1 MNFKYLNRILIAGLA
16 ILSLTNCNKKLDV
29 DPQQSIDAN
38 TALNTAQD
46 LEAAL
51 IGAYSIMA
59 GGQLYGT
66 NLFMLADLQASEAM
80 ASWRG
85 TFQGQRQVS
94 LHNMTRDNSEASRT
108 WIAGYRAIN
117 MANIVLDKIGVVT
130 DPDQKKKIEGEA
142 LFIRGIM
149 HFELVRYYGKPWGA
163 TANNDGPGIV
173 VKTTATYSEEA
184 ATARGTVKQAYDQA
198 VADLTAAV
206 NKLPESNGVRA
217 DKYVALAFLAR
228 LYFQQSDYTKARDAA
243 NLVIASGHYSMNSSV
258 LDAFLEDN
266 TDEVIWEIEQD
277 VQNNAGTANDGLA
290 TFYASMPGIGRAD
303 VRIDSDFV
311 KTYLPTDTRRGAW
324 YYKGTGARPG
334 NWYTYKWNSFSQNL
348 PVIRLAEMY
357 LIRAETNLRLG
368 TSVGATPA
376 SDLAQV
382 RNPTRVGLPVIA
394 APTLNDILNERILEL
409 AFEGLRVHDVKRL
422 KQTLVNPLNGA
433 TITWD
438 NDMMVFPIPQ
448 REVDASSGVITQNN
462 GY

>member
-1 MNFKYLNRILIAGLA
+1 MNFRTLNRIIIAVIA
-16 ILSLTNCNKKLDV
+16 ILSLTHCDKQLVV
-29 DPQQSIDAN
+29 DPQQSIDAS

-66 NLFMLADLQASEAM
+66 NLFMLADLQASEGM
-80 ASWRG
+80 ATWRG

-108 WIAGYRAIN
+108 WIAAYRAIN
-117 MANIVLDKIGVVT
+117 MANIVLDKISVVT
-130 DPDQKKKIEGEA
+130 DPDQKNKIEGEA

-163 TANNDGPGIV
+163 TATNDGAGIV

-198 VADLTAAV
+198 IADLTTAV
-206 NKLPESNGVRA
+206 SKLPESNGVRG

-228 LYFQQSDYTKARDAA
+228 VYLQQGDYAKARDAA
-243 NLVIASGHYSMNSSV
+243 NQVIESQQYSMNNSV
-258 LDAFLEDN
+258 MDAFLEDN
-266 TDEVIWEIEQD
+266 TNEVIWEIEQD
-277 VQNNAGTANDGLA
+277 VQNNAGTSNDGLA

-303 VRIDSDFV
+303 VRVDEPFV
-311 KTYLPTDTRRGAW
+311 SSYDANDNRRIW
-324 YYKGTGARPG
+324 YYQGTGARPL

-357 LIRAETNLRLG
+357 LIRAEANFRLG
-368 TSVGATPA
+368 TNVGQTPA
-376 SDLAQV
+376 EDLAEV
-382 RNPTRVGLPVIA
+382 RNPSRVGLSVIT

-422 KQTLVNPLNGA
+422 KQTLVNPVTFA
-433 TITWD
+433 TIDWD
-438 NDMMVFPIPQ
+438 DDLMVFPIPQ
-448 REVDASSGVITQNN
+448 REVDASSGIITQNP

>member
-1 MNFKYLNRILIAGLA
+1 MVVAGLA
-16 ILSLTNCNKKLDV
+16 ILSLTNCNKQLDV

-51 IGAYSIMA
+51 IGAYSILA

-66 NLFMLADLQASEAM
+66 NLFMLADLQASEGM

-117 MANIVLDKIGVVT
+117 MANIVLDKISVVT
-130 DPDQKKKIEGEA
+130 DAAQKSRIEGEA

-173 VKTTATYSEEA
+173 VKTTATYSEEP

-198 VADLTAAV
+198 IADLTAAST
-206 NKLPESNGVRA
+206 KLPASNGVRA
-217 DKYVALAFLAR
+217 DKNVAQAFLAR
-228 LYFQQSDYTKARDAA
+228 IYLQQGDYSKALTAA
-243 NLVIASGHYSMNSSV
+243 NSVITSNQYSMNSGIKE
-258 LDAFLEDN
+258 AFEEDN
-266 TDEVIWEIEQD
+266 TNEVIWEIEQD

-290 TFYASMPGIGRAD
+290 TFYASFPGVGRAD
-303 VRIDSDFV
+303 VRIDSNFV
-311 KTYLPTDTRRGAW
+311 KSYSPSDLRRTNW
-324 YYKGTGARPG
+324 YYLGTGARPL

-357 LIRAETNLRLG
+357 LIRAECNLRLG
-368 TSVGATPA
+368 STVGASPSA
-376 SDLAQV
+376 DLAQV
-382 RNPTRVGLPVIA
+382 RNLGRVGLPVIA
-394 APTLNDILNERILEL
+394 SPTLNDILNERILEL

-422 KQTLVNPLNGA
+422 KQTLVNPTSGA
-433 TITWD
+433 TIAWD
-438 NDMMVFPIPQ
+438 NDLMVFPIPQ
-448 REVDASSGVITQNN
+448 REVDASSGVITQNQ